1 MKAKLYFIINTGVKE
16 KNEFSLGTFNVI
28 SYSSM
33 EFCKTMFA
41 SHVPHTSTVKIV
53 FPVEFGL
60 TNSKR
65 KPIIEQEK
73 RIDDLSGRGKKKKIY
88 SSKIHGTFLHFIL
101 FIFFCFQKVASL
113 AKEKYFVTHS
123 LKPVDCEF
131 IVISDALPHPT
142 AAGQS
147 RFATTLSY
155 RR

>member
-73 RIDDLSGRGKKKKIY
+73 RIDDLSGRGKKEKNILQKY
-88 SSKIHGTFLHFIL
+88 MGHSCIL
-101 FIFFCFQKVASL
+101 FYFFFFAFKRL
-113 AKEKYFVTHS
+113 PPW
-123 LKPVDCEF
+123 LKKS
-131 IVISDALPHPT
+131 IS
-142 AAGQS
+142 
-147 RFATTLSY
+147 
-155 RR
+155 